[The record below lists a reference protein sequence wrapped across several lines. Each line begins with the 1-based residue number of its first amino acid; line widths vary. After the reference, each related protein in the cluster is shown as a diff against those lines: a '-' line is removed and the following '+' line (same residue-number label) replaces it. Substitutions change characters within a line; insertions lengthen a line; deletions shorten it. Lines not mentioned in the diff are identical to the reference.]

1 VQLEGS
7 KVKSFGS
14 RSRNVA
20 MLRLFAGASHDAP
33 RQRSIGLSSLGP
45 TETFGN
51 HLLRGRGAPL
61 ARSDV
66 HYLAPGD
73 AGLRGY
79 SPLLRVKNVAAA
91 NALLARVVYSPSA
104 RSLLPRVSLSAFTDL
119 AWGTLVVPGAGGRF
133 FGDAGVGASLSG
145 TLYDQS
151 YNVRVDFSL
160 WTRDA
165 VRGSND
171 GTVNWVVSLG
181 ELF

>member
-1 VQLEGS
+1 
-7 KVKSFGS
+7 VKSFGS
-14 RSRNVA
+14 PLLSSA
-20 MLRLFAGASHDAP
+20 MLRLFAGASKDAP

-45 TETFGN
+45 TDTFGN

-66 HYLAPGD
+66 HYVTPGD

-91 NALLARVVYSPSA
+91 NAQLERVVYSPRG
-104 RSLLPRVSLSAFTDL
+104 RSLVPRVALSAFTDL
-119 AWGTLVVPGAGGRF
+119 AWGTLDVPGADGRF
-133 FGDAGVGASLSG
+133 FGDAGIGASLGG

-151 YNVRVDFSL
+151 YTVRLDFPL
-160 WTRDA
+160 WTRDPA
-165 VRGSND
+165 RGSD
-171 GTVNWVVSLG
+171 KGTVNWVVSLG